1 MRNFYGKIPDIDSLL
16 NLKKQTMKKVIYS
29 LFFVFAAVFTAC
41 EEELPKANFDL
52 YELKSL
58 EASAGDMNVTLT
70 WEDYENAHP
79 SEYLVIWTTGA
90 AEDDGGQMTV
100 EADKKSVVV
109 ENLVNDMTYG
119 FSVQPRYA
127 GGLAGKTSVN
137 CTPKNARYPVTDLT
151 ATAGNER
158 VRLSWTKPNSER
170 FTNYQITVSPS
181 GKVITLDDTSLES
194 YIIEGLTNDMEYT
207 FSMVASYPT
216 GNSEPVEVSAT
227 PGKVSP
233 ILVDQSEKTELT
245 LWEPVTF
252 TLNGMFFMGG
262 DVQSVNWD
270 FGDGMTSVELS
281 PKHAYGAVG
290 DKYTVSVTVT
300 YTDGTTDTGSMD
312 ITVVNY
318 KWDSINLESGNYK
331 GYVKVSN
338 PVFSLD
344 GKTMYIPTSTPAG
357 HLFAIDVTTGNI
369 KWVYGIDAITYGG
382 GALIGDDGTIY
393 QCVESKDIDNVH
405 AINSDGTK
413 KWSIKLDDKIGAFPA
428 LSADGTVLYC
438 LTNAPTLYALNIVD
452 GSIKWRVEKLDDS
465 NKGCAV
471 AVDKM
476 GNIYA
481 GTNAAIYSFTSSGNE
496 RWNGKNIAFKI
507 TERGAFALHG
517 DCLYAT
523 TLDKGLISVNMT
535 TGEKNWDYKNTG
547 GNAYFPIV
555 DKNGVIYFTEKG
567 VSGKAL
573 VYAVEPTGSLK
584 WSKDIA
590 SVLTYNGAALSAEGL
605 LFLGNSGGKKVWKL
619 DTNDNGELTEVRNI
633 GQNIMAGVTIGTDKR
648 LYFGTIGSNNIGSIK
663 AVAINASPELS
674 SWSMRGGNL
683 QGTNRQK

>member
-1 MRNFYGKIPDIDSLL
+1 
-16 NLKKQTMKKVIYS
+16 MKKVIYS

-158 VRLSWTKPNSER
+158 VRLNWIKPNSER

-252 TLNGMFFMGG
+252 TLNDMFFMGG

-633 GQNIMAGVTIGTDKR
+633 GQNIMAGVTIGTDER

-674 SWSMRGGNL
+674 SWSMRGGDL

>member
-1 MRNFYGKIPDIDSLL
+1 
-16 NLKKQTMKKVIYS
+16 MKKVIYS

-158 VRLSWTKPNSER
+158 VRLNWIKPNSER

-252 TLNGMFFMGG
+252 TLNDMFFMGG

-270 FGDGMTSVELS
+270 FGDGTASVELS

-567 VSGKAL
+567 VSGKVL

-674 SWSMRGGNL
+674 SWSMRGGDL

>member
-1 MRNFYGKIPDIDSLL
+1 
-16 NLKKQTMKKVIYS
+16 MKKVIYS

>member
-1 MRNFYGKIPDIDSLL
+1 
-16 NLKKQTMKKVIYS
+16 MKKVIYS

-158 VRLSWTKPNSER
+158 VRLNWIKPNSER

-252 TLNGMFFMGG
+252 TLNDMFFMGG

-270 FGDGMTSVELS
+270 FGDGTASVELS

-481 GTNAAIYSFTSSGNE
+481 GTNAAIYSFTSSRNE

-674 SWSMRGGNL
+674 SWSMRGGDL

>member
-1 MRNFYGKIPDIDSLL
+1 
-16 NLKKQTMKKVIYS
+16 MKKVIYS

-70 WEDYENAHP
+70 WEDYENAHL

-252 TLNGMFFMGG
+252 TLNDMFFMGG

-369 KWVYGIDAITYGG
+369 NWVYGIDAITYGG

>member
-1 MRNFYGKIPDIDSLL
+1 
-16 NLKKQTMKKVIYS
+16 MKKVIYS

-233 ILVDQSEKTELT
+233 ILVDQSEKTVLT

>member
-1 MRNFYGKIPDIDSLL
+1 
-16 NLKKQTMKKVIYS
+16 MKKVIYS

-158 VRLSWTKPNSER
+158 VRLNWTKPNSER

-252 TLNGMFFMGG
+252 TLNDMFFMGG

-270 FGDGMTSVELS
+270 FGDGTTSVELS

-344 GKTMYIPTSTPAG
+344 GKTMYIPTSTPG
-357 HLFAIDVTTGNI
+357 GPLFAIDVTPGNI

-452 GSIKWRVEKLDDS
+452 GSTKWRVEKLDDS

-573 VYAVEPTGSLK
+573 VYAVEPTGSSK

-674 SWSMRGGNL
+674 SWSMRGGDL

>member
-1 MRNFYGKIPDIDSLL
+1 
-16 NLKKQTMKKVIYS
+16 MKKVIYS

-58 EASAGDMNVTLT
+58 EASTGDMNVTLT

-252 TLNGMFFMGG
+252 TLNDMFFMGG

-270 FGDGMTSVELS
+270 FGDGTTSVELS

-674 SWSMRGGNL
+674 SWSMRGGDL

>member
-1 MRNFYGKIPDIDSLL
+1 
-16 NLKKQTMKKVIYS
+16 MKKVIYS

-100 EADKKSVVV
+100 EAEKKSVVV

-158 VRLSWTKPNSER
+158 VRLNWTKPNSER

-245 LWEPVTF
+245 LWEPVTL
-252 TLNGMFFMGG
+252 TLNDMFFMGG

-270 FGDGMTSVELS
+270 FGDGTTSVELS
-281 PKHAYGAVG
+281 PKHAYGTVG

-674 SWSMRGGNL
+674 SWSMRGGDL

>member
-1 MRNFYGKIPDIDSLL
+1 
-16 NLKKQTMKKVIYS
+16 MKKVIYS

-158 VRLSWTKPNSER
+158 VRLNWTKPNSER

-245 LWEPVTF
+245 LWEPVTL
-252 TLNGMFFMGG
+252 TLNDMFFMGG

-270 FGDGMTSVELS
+270 FGDGTTSVELS
-281 PKHAYGAVG
+281 PKHAYGTVG

-318 KWDSINLESGNYK
+318 KWDSIKLESGNYK

-674 SWSMRGGNL
+674 SWSMRGGDL

>member
-1 MRNFYGKIPDIDSLL
+1 
-16 NLKKQTMKKVIYS
+16 MKKVIYS

-158 VRLSWTKPNSER
+158 VRLNWTKPNSER

-245 LWEPVTF
+245 LWEPVTL
-252 TLNGMFFMGG
+252 TLNDMFFMGG

-270 FGDGMTSVELS
+270 FGDGTTSVELS
-281 PKHAYGAVG
+281 PKHAYGTVG

-452 GSIKWRVEKLDDS
+452 GSIKWRVEKLDDG

-674 SWSMRGGNL
+674 SWSMRGGDL

>member
-1 MRNFYGKIPDIDSLL
+1 
-16 NLKKQTMKKVIYS
+16 MKKVIYS

-252 TLNGMFFMGG
+252 TLNDMFFMGG

-270 FGDGMTSVELS
+270 FGDGTTSVELS

-476 GNIYA
+476 GNIYV

-523 TLDKGLISVNMT
+523 TLDKGLISVNMA

-674 SWSMRGGNL
+674 SWSMRGGDL

>member
-1 MRNFYGKIPDIDSLL
+1 
-16 NLKKQTMKKVIYS
+16 MKKVIYS

-252 TLNGMFFMGG
+252 TLNDMFFMGG

-393 QCVESKDIDNVH
+393 QCVESKDVDNVH

>member
-1 MRNFYGKIPDIDSLL
+1 
-16 NLKKQTMKKVIYS
+16 MKKVIYS

-158 VRLSWTKPNSER
+158 VRLNWIKPNSER

-252 TLNGMFFMGG
+252 TLNDMFFMGG

-496 RWNGKNIAFKI
+496 RWNGKNIAIKI

-674 SWSMRGGNL
+674 SWSMRGGDL

>member
-1 MRNFYGKIPDIDSLL
+1 
-16 NLKKQTMKKVIYS
+16 MKKVIYS

-158 VRLSWTKPNSER
+158 VRLNWIKPNSER

-252 TLNGMFFMGG
+252 TLNDMFFMGG

-270 FGDGMTSVELS
+270 FGDGTTSVELS

-523 TLDKGLISVNMT
+523 TLDKGLISVNMA

-573 VYAVEPTGSLK
+573 VYAVDPTGSLK

-674 SWSMRGGNL
+674 SWSMRGGDL

>member
-1 MRNFYGKIPDIDSLL
+1 
-16 NLKKQTMKKVIYS
+16 MKKVIYS

-158 VRLSWTKPNSER
+158 VRLNWTKPNSER

-252 TLNGMFFMGG
+252 TLNDMFFMGG

-270 FGDGMTSVELS
+270 FGDGTTSVELS
-281 PKHAYGAVG
+281 PKHAYGTVG

-452 GSIKWRVEKLDDS
+452 GSTKWRVEKLDDS

-674 SWSMRGGNL
+674 SWSMRGGDL

>member
-1 MRNFYGKIPDIDSLL
+1 
-16 NLKKQTMKKVIYS
+16 MKKVIYS

-137 CTPKNARYPVTDLT
+137 CTPKNARYPVTNLT

-158 VRLSWTKPNSER
+158 VRLNWIKPNSER

-181 GKVITLDDTSLES
+181 GKVITLDDTSLEF

-252 TLNGMFFMGG
+252 TLNDMFFMGG

-270 FGDGMTSVELS
+270 FGDGTTSVELS

-674 SWSMRGGNL
+674 SWSMRGGDL

>member
-1 MRNFYGKIPDIDSLL
+1 
-16 NLKKQTMKKVIYS
+16 MKKVIYS

-252 TLNGMFFMGG
+252 TLNDMFFMGG

-270 FGDGMTSVELS
+270 FGDGTASVELS

-674 SWSMRGGNL
+674 SWSMRGGDL

>member
-1 MRNFYGKIPDIDSLL
+1 MATCGHSF
-16 NLKKQTMKKVIYS
+16 S

-252 TLNGMFFMGG
+252 TLNDMFFMGG

>member
-1 MRNFYGKIPDIDSLL
+1 
-16 NLKKQTMKKVIYS
+16 MKKVIYS

-137 CTPKNARYPVTDLT
+137 CTPKNARYPVT
-151 ATAGNER
+151 AGNER
-158 VRLSWTKPNSER
+158 LRLNWIKPNSER

-252 TLNGMFFMGG
+252 TLNDMFFMGG

-674 SWSMRGGNL
+674 SWSMRGGDL

>member
-1 MRNFYGKIPDIDSLL
+1 
-16 NLKKQTMKKVIYS
+16 MKKVIYS

-158 VRLSWTKPNSER
+158 VRLNWTKPNSER

-252 TLNGMFFMGG
+252 TLNDMFFMGG

>member
-1 MRNFYGKIPDIDSLL
+1 
-16 NLKKQTMKKVIYS
+16 MKKVIYS

-70 WEDYENAHP
+70 WEDYENAHL

-252 TLNGMFFMGG
+252 TLNDMFFMGG

-683 QGTNRQK
+683 QGTNPVRSKYEF

>member
-1 MRNFYGKIPDIDSLL
+1 
-16 NLKKQTMKKVIYS
+16 MKKVIYS

-158 VRLSWTKPNSER
+158 VRLNWTKPNSER

-245 LWEPVTF
+245 LWEPVTL
-252 TLNGMFFMGG
+252 TLNDMFFMGG

-270 FGDGMTSVELS
+270 FGDGTTSVELS
-281 PKHAYGAVG
+281 PKHAYGTVG

-481 GTNAAIYSFTSSGNE
+481 GTNAAIYSFTSFGNE

-674 SWSMRGGNL
+674 SWSMRGGDL

>member
-1 MRNFYGKIPDIDSLL
+1 
-16 NLKKQTMKKVIYS
+16 MKKVIYS

-79 SEYLVIWTTGA
+79 SEYLVIWATGA

-158 VRLSWTKPNSER
+158 VRLNWTKPNSER

-245 LWEPVTF
+245 LWEPVTL
-252 TLNGMFFMGG
+252 TLNDMFFMGG

-270 FGDGMTSVELS
+270 FGDGTTSVELS
-281 PKHAYGAVG
+281 PKHAYGTVG

-674 SWSMRGGNL
+674 SWSMRGGDL

>member
-1 MRNFYGKIPDIDSLL
+1 
-16 NLKKQTMKKVIYS
+16 MKKVIYS

-58 EASAGDMNVTLT
+58 EASAGDMNVNLT
-70 WEDYENAHP
+70 WEDYENAHL

-252 TLNGMFFMGG
+252 TLNDMFFMGG

>member
-1 MRNFYGKIPDIDSLL
+1 
-16 NLKKQTMKKVIYS
+16 MKKVIYS

-137 CTPKNARYPVTDLT
+137 CAPKNARYPVTDLT

-158 VRLSWTKPNSER
+158 VRLNWTKPNSER
-170 FTNYQITVSPS
+170 FTNYQITVIPS

-252 TLNGMFFMGG
+252 TLNDMFFMGG

-270 FGDGMTSVELS
+270 FGDGTASVELS

-674 SWSMRGGNL
+674 SWSMRGGDL

>member
-1 MRNFYGKIPDIDSLL
+1 
-16 NLKKQTMKKVIYS
+16 MKKVIYS

-170 FTNYQITVSPS
+170 FTNYQITVIPS

-674 SWSMRGGNL
+674 SWSMRGGDL

>member
-1 MRNFYGKIPDIDSLL
+1 
-16 NLKKQTMKKVIYS
+16 MKKVIYS

-158 VRLSWTKPNSER
+158 VRLNWTKPNSER
-170 FTNYQITVSPS
+170 FTNYQITVIPS

-252 TLNGMFFMGG
+252 TLNDMFFMGG

-270 FGDGMTSVELS
+270 FGDGTASVELS

-535 TGEKNWDYKNTG
+535 NGEKNWDYKNTG

-674 SWSMRGGNL
+674 SWSMRGGDL

>member
-1 MRNFYGKIPDIDSLL
+1 
-16 NLKKQTMKKVIYS
+16 MKKVIYS
-29 LFFVFAAVFTAC
+29 LFFVFSAVFTAC

-158 VRLSWTKPNSER
+158 VRLNWIKPNSER

-252 TLNGMFFMGG
+252 TLNDMFFMGG

-270 FGDGMTSVELS
+270 FGDGTASVELS

-674 SWSMRGGNL
+674 SWSMRGGDL

>member
-158 VRLSWTKPNSER
+158 VRLNWTKPNSER
-170 FTNYQITVSPS
+170 FTNYQITVIPS

-252 TLNGMFFMGG
+252 TLNDMFFMGG

-270 FGDGMTSVELS
+270 FGDGTASVELS

-674 SWSMRGGNL
+674 SWSMRGGDL

>member
-1 MRNFYGKIPDIDSLL
+1 
-16 NLKKQTMKKVIYS
+16 MKKVIYS

-90 AEDDGGQMTV
+90 AEADGGQMTV

-158 VRLSWTKPNSER
+158 VRLNWTKPNSER

-252 TLNGMFFMGG
+252 TLNDMFFMGG

-270 FGDGMTSVELS
+270 FGDGTTSVELS

-318 KWDSINLESGNYK
+318 KWDSINLESGNYR

-481 GTNAAIYSFTSSGNE
+481 GTNAAIYSFTSFGNE

-674 SWSMRGGNL
+674 SWSMRGGDL

>member
-1 MRNFYGKIPDIDSLL
+1 
-16 NLKKQTMKKVIYS
+16 MKKVIYS

-151 ATAGNER
+151 ATAGNDR
-158 VRLSWTKPNSER
+158 VRLNWIKPNSER

-245 LWEPVTF
+245 LWEPVTL
-252 TLNGMFFMGG
+252 TLNDMFFMGG

-270 FGDGMTSVELS
+270 FGDGTTSVELS
-281 PKHAYGAVG
+281 PKHAYGTVG

-674 SWSMRGGNL
+674 SWSMRGGDL

>member
-1 MRNFYGKIPDIDSLL
+1 
-16 NLKKQTMKKVIYS
+16 MKKVIYS

-70 WEDYENAHP
+70 WEDYENAHL

-252 TLNGMFFMGG
+252 TLNDMFFMGG

-535 TGEKNWDYKNTG
+535 TGEKK
-547 GNAYFPIV
+547 
-555 DKNGVIYFTEKG
+555 
-567 VSGKAL
+567 L
-573 VYAVEPTGSLK
+573 
-584 WSKDIA
+584 
-590 SVLTYNGAALSAEGL
+590 GL
-605 LFLGNSGGKKVWKL
+605 
-619 DTNDNGELTEVRNI
+619 
-633 GQNIMAGVTIGTDKR
+633 
-648 LYFGTIGSNNIGSIK
+648 
-663 AVAINASPELS
+663 
-674 SWSMRGGNL
+674 
-683 QGTNRQK
+683 

>member
-1 MRNFYGKIPDIDSLL
+1 
-16 NLKKQTMKKVIYS
+16 MKKVIYS

-181 GKVITLDDTSLES
+181 GKVITLEDTSLES

-252 TLNGMFFMGG
+252 TLNDMFFMGG

-270 FGDGMTSVELS
+270 FGDGTTSVELS

-476 GNIYA
+476 GNIYV

-523 TLDKGLISVNMT
+523 TLDKGLISVNMA

-674 SWSMRGGNL
+674 SWSMRGGDL

>member
-1 MRNFYGKIPDIDSLL
+1 
-16 NLKKQTMKKVIYS
+16 MKKVIYS

-137 CTPKNARYPVTDLT
+137 CTPKNARYPVTNLT

-158 VRLSWTKPNSER
+158 VRLNWIKPNSER

-252 TLNGMFFMGG
+252 TLNDMFFMGG

-270 FGDGMTSVELS
+270 FGDGTTSVELS

-674 SWSMRGGNL
+674 SWSMRGGDL

>member
-1 MRNFYGKIPDIDSLL
+1 
-16 NLKKQTMKKVIYS
+16 MKKVIYS

-158 VRLSWTKPNSER
+158 VRLNWIKPNSER

-252 TLNGMFFMGG
+252 TLNDMFFMGG

-573 VYAVEPTGSLK
+573 DYAVEPTGSLK

-674 SWSMRGGNL
+674 SWSMRGGDL

>member
-1 MRNFYGKIPDIDSLL
+1 
-16 NLKKQTMKKVIYS
+16 MKKVIYS

-100 EADKKSVVV
+100 GADKKSVVV

-158 VRLSWTKPNSER
+158 VRLNWTKPNSER

-252 TLNGMFFMGG
+252 TLNDMFFMGG

-674 SWSMRGGNL
+674 SWSMRGGDL